1 MDDDFFIDVTWCKK
15 GCLVKKEKKKHPKS
29 PLCSVERRKKY
40 HEVFNKVL
48 IEQDDEYIKKMEY
61 PNTFNYYINNIA
73 STCQIPIDSGGVK
86 SGESTRKRSR
96 SRSPDRTTGDSGSTE
111 GTGGRGSG
119 GDDLIWQCRRKRSKR
134 STSGSGSGSG
144 DPGLLGRFWRSVEKE

>member
-15 GCLVKKEKKKHPKS
+15 GCLVKKEKKKHHKS

-40 HEVFNKVL
+40 NEVFNKVL

-73 STCQIPIDSGGVK
+73 STCQIPMDSGGVK
-86 SGESTRKRSR
+86 SGESTSRRSKKRSRSR
-96 SRSPDRTTGDSGSTE
+96 SRSPDRTTSDSGSTQ
-111 GTGGRGSG
+111 GTGGSN
-119 GDDLIWQCRRKRSKR
+119 DLIWQCVSRRKRSKR
-134 STSGSGSGSG
+134 SNSGSG
-144 DPGLLGRFWRSVEKE
+144 DPGLLGRFWRSSS